1 MVLSSFSLSAH
12 LCNDVF
18 EQAKDDL
25 AVKVDIR
32 DGQLRINKEATF
44 RVYLMNTMD
53 RDIADINLKVESD
66 AFDATVSPSKS
77 WKKFPVLRTTRKG
90 GQKEYFEVTLRRKPN
105 LPDGK
110 YKINLTLFNGR
121 DASMVFKTLDI
132 EEAADIQ
139 KLPEAPNLTIDGVI
153 KKEEWQNSILLSNFY
168 NYEKKGKYFFSTILK
183 NQPRIRLMADKTNL
197 YISAKLEEGQN
208 MELLIT
214 DKRDDKPK
222 VFSIDLNKAK
232 IEGSQNAVVKSST
245 DGAEIKIPLSSIGI
259 KDDSFLLN
267 LVVKKENQIS
277 YWRGNSFSFQ
287 DPLVFAEFTR

>member
-1 MVLSSFSLSAH
+1 
-12 LCNDVF
+12 
-18 EQAKDDL
+18 
-25 AVKVDIR
+25 
-32 DGQLRINKEATF
+32 
-44 RVYLMNTMD
+44 MNTMD

-66 AFDATVSPSKS
+66 AFDSIVSPSKS

-90 GQKEYFEVTLRRKPN
+90 GQKEYFEVTLKRKPN

-139 KLPEAPNLTIDGVI
+139 KLPEAQKLTIDGTI
-153 KKEEWQNSILLSNFY
+153 KKEEWENSILLSNFY

-197 YISAKLEEGQN
+197 YIAAKLEEGQN
-208 MELLIT
+208 NIELLIT
-214 DKRDDKPK
+214 NKRDEKAK
-222 VFSIDLNKAK
+222 TLNIDLLKGK
-232 IEGSQNAVVKSST
+232 VEGIQGAIVKSSI
-245 DGAEIKIPLSSIGI
+245 DGSEIKIPLTSLLGM
-259 KDDSFLLN
+259 KNNSFFIN
-267 LVVKKENQIS
+267 MIIKKENQIS

-287 DPLVFAEFTR
+287 DPLVFAELTR